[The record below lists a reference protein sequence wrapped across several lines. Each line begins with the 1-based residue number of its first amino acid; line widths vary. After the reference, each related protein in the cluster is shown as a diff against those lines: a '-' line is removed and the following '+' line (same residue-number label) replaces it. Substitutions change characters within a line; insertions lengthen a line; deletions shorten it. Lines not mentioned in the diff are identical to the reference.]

1 MGFFYIWLLT
11 KNLKMKKIIILTI
24 GTLLVSC
31 QSSNTVSEEDSKIFE
46 KNVQTIKD
54 SWVTGYETGNA
65 EQVVSFMADSIQWNG
80 PNGSTVGIESL
91 KESIQYWMENFE
103 DMSFSEGEGLPGTD
117 VGFWGGNTYPAS
129 EAMAGPNNVRMY
141 GTWSM
146 TNSSTGKSAKV
157 KSYSVLS
164 FNDDGKVHSVTEYGS
179 FTSVRNS
186 FE

>member
-1 MGFFYIWLLT
+1 VGFFYIWLLT

>member
-1 MGFFYIWLLT
+1 VGFFYIWLLT

-24 GTLLVSC
+24 GTLLISC

-54 SWVTGYETGNA
+54 SWVTGYEKGNA